1 MTQIKSLTIV
11 AALLIGG
18 AASFGQIS
26 VDQANQKLQE
36 KQKEQEAERSR
47 PVTITQGELD
57 DMKSEITKLKA
68 EVKELRGQAVPPAA
82 EQPAAL
88 TIPGK
93 ISVGM
98 TREQLLRFIKAHK
111 DKLEMTSDLPNQA
124 GSIPAHPGASAPTT
138 SPSKAETIIL
148 TVKAPRDVVVGVH
161 SNGPLQTKDVAPELR
176 PDSTLTIV
184 LLNGVVASLSDE
196 KLLQY

>member
-1 MTQIKSLTIV
+1 MKSLMMI
-11 AALLIGG
+11 AALLI
-18 AASFGQIS
+18 ASTASFGQIS

-36 KQKEQEAERSR
+36 KQQEKVAERSQ

-57 DMKSEITKLKA
+57 DMKSEIAKLKA
-68 EVKELRGQAVPPAA
+68 EVQELRARAVPPAA
-82 EQPAAL
+82 EQTAAS

-93 ISVGM
+93 IVVGM

-111 DKLEMTSDLPNQA
+111 DRLEMISDLPTQA
-124 GSIPAHPGASAPTT
+124 GSIPGHPAASAPTT
-138 SPSKAETIIL
+138 APSKTETIVL

-161 SNGPLQTKDVAPELR
+161 SNGPLQTKDFAPELR

-196 KLLQY
+196 KLLQ

>member
-1 MTQIKSLTIV
+1 MKLFIMV
-11 AALLIGG
+11 AALLIAGT
-18 AASFGQIS
+18 ASFGQIS

-36 KQKEQEAERSR
+36 KQKQQEAERSQ

-68 EVKELRGQAVPPAA
+68 EVQELRAREVPPAA

-88 TIPGK
+88 TIPAR
-93 ISVGM
+93 IAPGM

-111 DKLEMTSDLPNQA
+111 DRLEMVSDLPTQP

-138 SPSKAETIIL
+138 SPSKTETIVL

-196 KLLQY
+196 KLLQ

>member
-1 MTQIKSLTIV
+1 MTQIRSLTFV

-18 AASFGQIS
+18 GARFGQIS

-36 KQKEQEAERSR
+36 KQQEKVAERSQ

-57 DMKSEITKLKA
+57 DMKLEIAKLKA
-68 EVKELRGQAVPPAA
+68 EVQALRGQAVPAAA

-88 TIPGK
+88 TIPAK
-93 ISVGM
+93 IAPGM

-111 DKLEMTSDLPNQA
+111 DRLEMISDLPGQV
-124 GSIPAHPGASAPTT
+124 GSMPGHPGASAPTT
-138 SPSKAETIIL
+138 SPSKTETIVL

-196 KLLQY
+196 KLLQ